1 MTVNNSNLNI
11 GSLMGSLNRSSSA
24 MSGIYENLG
33 QAKMIAGGSYHK
45 LLSNYYKQ
53 YSKDGESKTSNATG
67 ADDAKTIEKVK
78 TSADE
83 LSKATDALR
92 GEKQYS
98 KDNMDDLYKKV
109 SAYVDAYN
117 DTVDVADDSNTKG
130 VLSAGSK
137 MVKNTAAN
145 ESMLSKVGISVD
157 SKNKLSIDKEK
168 FMAADV
174 NTVKTLFAGAG
185 SYGYQ
190 TKLQASMMK
199 SAEESEAKKTA
210 TYNANGSYGNN
221 YATSYNDYI

>member
-11 GSLMGSLNRSSSA
+11 GSLMGSMNRTSSP

-33 QAKMIAGGSYHK
+33 QAKMIAGGGYHK

-53 YSKDGESKTSNATG
+53 YNKEGEVKTNNSTS

-78 TSADE
+78 SSADE
-83 LSKATDALR
+83 LSKAAESLR

-98 KDNMDDLYKKV
+98 KDNMDELYKKV

-137 MVKNTAAN
+137 MVKSTAAN

-174 NTVKTLFAGAG
+174 NTMKTLFAGSG

-199 SAEESEAKKTA
+199 NAEEVEAKKTA
-210 TYNANGSYGNN
+210 TYNADGKYGNN
-221 YATSYNDYI
+221 YASSYNDYI